1 MKQTNLYNNVDLISG
16 PCSLE
21 SRDQTLETARQLFDV
36 GVRKFRGGV
45 WKPRTR
51 PGGFEGIGEP
61 ALNWLRDVHKEYGM
75 DVGCEVANKDQ
86 ARLAL
91 QYDLDF
97 IWIGARTVTDPF
109 AIQDISDAIAMYAAE
124 DQLMTMDVYI
134 KNPVCPDYDLWYG
147 AYERIKSSGVVN
159 VRFIF
164 RGFKSYYSTGYRNE
178 PIWDIP
184 LKMMTEHP
192 EIKMYCDPS
201 HIAGKRELVG
211 EVADTAINTYNMQ
224 GLMIE
229 SHCNPSEA
237 LTDTSQQLLS
247 SDIPSLYKER
257 RDDKVHQLTLTN
269 NIEEELQSCRN
280 AIDVIDKKII
290 ESVINRLTYCEAIG
304 SIKAKN
310 GIATYQR
317 LRWNEVLNK
326 IHDALHCKANS
337 SILKKYP
344 EIDYLIEDI
353 FNKIHS
359 TSITIQKHYNDRQD
373 NL

>member
-1 MKQTNLYNNVDLISG
+1 MRQTNLYKNVDLISG

-86 ARLAL
+86 VQLAL
-91 QYDLDF
+91 QYGLDF
-97 IWIGARTVTDPF
+97 IWVGARTVADPF
-109 AIQDISDAIAMYAAE
+109 AIQEISDAIAMYATE
-124 DQLMTMDVYI
+124 EQLMTMDVYI

-147 AYERIKSSGVVN
+147 AYERIKGSGVVN

-164 RGFKSYYSTGYRNE
+164 RGFKSYYSTRYRNE

-211 EVADTAINTYNMQ
+211 EVADVAINTYNMQ

-229 SHCNPSEA
+229 SHCSPFKA
-237 LTDTSQQLLS
+237 LTDISQQLLP
-247 SDIPSLYKER
+247 SDIPTLYEER
-257 RDDKVHQLTLTN
+257 RDDKVQASTN
-269 NIEEELQSCRN
+269 AIEEKLQTYRN
-280 AIDVIDKKII
+280 AIDVMDKKIV
-290 ESVINRLTYCEAIG
+290 ESVVNRLMFCEAIG
-304 SIKAKN
+304 DIKAKN
-310 GIATYQR
+310 GIVTYQR
-317 LRWNEVLNK
+317 LRWKEVLKK
-326 IHDALHCKANS
+326 IHDALHCQGNFTM
-337 SILKKYP
+337 LKKYP

-359 TSITIQKHYNDRQD
+359 TSIQIQKEWKSRNSTE
-373 NL
+373 NT

>member
-1 MKQTNLYNNVDLISG
+1 MKQTNLYKNVDLISG

-21 SRDQTLETARQLFDV
+21 SRDQTLETARQLYDV

-61 ALNWLRDVHKEYGM
+61 ALDWLRDVRKEYGM

-86 ARLAL
+86 VQLAL

-97 IWIGARTVTDPF
+97 IWIGARTVADPF
-109 AIQDISDAIAMYAAE
+109 AVQEISEAIAMYATE
-124 DQLMTMDVYI
+124 DQMMTMEVYI

-147 AYERIKSSGVVN
+147 AYERIKNSGVVN
-159 VRFIF
+159 VRMMF
-164 RGFKSYYSTGYRNE
+164 RGFKSYYSTRYRNE

-201 HIAGKRELVG
+201 HIAGARELVG
-211 EVADTAINTYNMQ
+211 EVADTAINVYNMQ

-229 SHCNPSEA
+229 SHYNPATA
-237 LTDTSQQLLS
+237 LTDISQQVLP
-247 SDIPSLYKER
+247 SDIPTLYKER
-257 RDDKVHQLTLTN
+257 REVSV
-269 NIEEELQSCRN
+269 EEKTEKELQTYRN
-280 AIDVIDKKII
+280 AIDVMDKNIVDSI
-290 ESVINRLTYCEAIG
+290 VNRLMYCEAIG
-304 SIKAKN
+304 DIKAKN
-310 GIATYQR
+310 GIPTYQPG
-317 LRWNEVLNK
+317 RWNEVKRK
-326 IHDALHCKANS
+326 IHSILHCRGN
-337 SILKKYP
+337 INMLKKYP

-353 FNKIHS
+353 FNKMHS

-373 NL
+373 SLQ